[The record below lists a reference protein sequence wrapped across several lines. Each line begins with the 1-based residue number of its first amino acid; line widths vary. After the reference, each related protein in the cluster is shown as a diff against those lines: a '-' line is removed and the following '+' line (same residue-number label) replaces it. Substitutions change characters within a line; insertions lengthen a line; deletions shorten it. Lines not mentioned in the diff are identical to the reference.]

1 MNADDLVSPVPP
13 KAYKD
18 LDFLNSPAARNIRVL
33 CEMTEPRER
42 FFREKILHTVVMFGS
57 ARIVH
62 ADQAKADLADFVGKL
77 EGRGESELTKDE
89 AHHLALLKARVKAS
103 PYYQAAVDLA
113 HALTKWSM
121 SLEDQRKRF
130 FVCTGGG
137 PGIMEAGNRGA
148 WEAGGRSLALG
159 ISLPFE
165 QGLNKWATP
174 ETSFEFHYFFVRKYW
189 FFYMA
194 KALIVFPGGFG
205 TMDELFE
212 VLTLIQTEK
221 TRKHVPV
228 VLFGK
233 DFWNSVINFNAL
245 VEWGVISPGDV
256 HLFHIVDSVEE
267 TLKIIEADFAEHFF
281 KDPNPGESPQKPGR
295 PGRLLPSEV

>member
-1 MNADDLVSPVPP
+1 MNADDLIPP
-13 KAYKD
+13 TPSKAYKD
-18 LDFLNSPAARNIRVL
+18 SDFLNGPAARNIRVL

-42 FFREKILHTVVMFGS
+42 FMREKILHTVVMFGS

-62 ADQAKADLADFVGKL
+62 ESQAKSELAAYEKQL
-77 EGRGESELTKDE
+77 EGRSEAEYTE
-89 AHHLALLKARVKAS
+89 AEANHLALLRARVKAS
-103 PYYQAAVDLA
+103 PYYQAAVELA
-113 HALTKWSM
+113 QELTRWSM

-148 WEAGGRSLALG
+148 WEAGGRSIALG

-189 FFYMA
+189 FFYLA

-233 DFWNSVINFNAL
+233 DFWNSILNFNAL

-256 HLFHIVDSVEE
+256 NLFHIVDSVEE
-267 TLKIIEADFAEHFF
+267 TLDIIRKDFEENFF
-281 KDPNPGESPQKPGR
+281 RDPNPGESPQKPSRKG
-295 PGRLLPSEV
+295 PYLANEA